1 MNLNLTLFCTLKDL
15 QTLNYYPPPPPLD
28 IMSKISG
35 LSNLDNSGIESNI
48 PNPINSMYY
57 YPSDFQKLNLSSS
70 STYFSLFHINLNSL
84 DAHLDD
90 LQTTLAS
97 LNFPFHIIGISETRE
112 NYSTGFKMNNNL
124 NGFTLFFQ
132 PSRSAAGGVA
142 IYASKYLNA
151 FGRTDL
157 STTDDDFE
165 TVWVEINNTKAK
177 NILCCCAYRHPS
189 SNPVRFKEHL
199 ESILSQLTRENKNIF
214 IMGDFNINLLSSE
227 THPESNDFI
236 LMLNSFFLLPYILQP
251 TRITER
257 SATLIDN
264 IFANTYSMDAIS
276 GNLVSKISDHLPQLL
291 IVDNIKVNYK
301 ILNYYKN
308 DYTKF
313 DEDKFINEF
322 SAINCENILN
332 TDLDANTKDDRCTR

>member
-1 MNLNLTLFCTLKDL
+1 MN
-15 QTLNYYPPPPPLD
+15 
-28 IMSKISG
+28 
-35 LSNLDNSGIESNI
+35 
-48 PNPINSMYY
+48 
-57 YPSDFQKLNLSSS
+57 
-70 STYFSLFHINLNSL
+70 
-84 DAHLDD
+84 
-90 LQTTLAS
+90 

-124 NGFTLFFQ
+124 NGFTLFSQ

-142 IYASKYLNA
+142 IYASKSLNA
-151 FGRTDL
+151 FERTDL

-177 NILCCCAYRHPS
+177 NILCCCPYRHPS

-227 THPESNDFI
+227 SHPKSNDFI

-264 IFANTYSMDAIS
+264 IFANTYSMNAIS

-313 DEDKFINEF
+313 DEDKFINEL
-322 SAINCENILN
+322 SAINWENISN
-332 TDLDANTKDDRCTR
+332 TDLDANTKFNIFYDQISQFINSHVPRRKLSKREIKLSTKPWITKEILAKMQYRGLFTGP